1 MLIFQSS
8 KRGLRQ
14 WIERTE
20 VRLNVLRLC
29 ARRPYTLPELS
40 RVSLQ
45 KTPRLEISHYG
56 ELSEIN
62 VTVAIGECKK
72 RELLVKVGERPSPA
86 AKEGYIE
93 VLRTTL
99 LAFLASPKLAL
110 LEPEAYSAYITRWLS
125 RPLSREHFSAS
136 LGELP
141 AVEAERLYRLHRE
154 LFLLFP
160 GYLHHSFASF
170 AERPGLERAEL
181 GGATPKE
188 RKRIFGEYYFKGIVS
203 AEEAHDPPRIGLAE
217 LLRLARCRIGRER
230 PRLSEEVL
238 GSLSRGQRL
247 KLGILLAAARW
258 PVAMPQERL
267 SVAPLEEEALLPGRL
282 GPIFAI

>member
-8 KRGLRQ
+8 KGDLRK

-29 ARRPYTLPELS
+29 ARRPYTLPKLS
-40 RVSLQ
+40 QVSLQ
-45 KTPRLEISHYG
+45 KTPRLALSHYG

-72 RELLVKVGERPSPA
+72 RELLVKVGERPSGA

-99 LAFLASPKLAL
+99 LAFLVSPRLAL
-110 LEPEAYSAYITRWLS
+110 LEPEAYTAYIGEWLS
-125 RPLSREHFSAS
+125 RPPSRGYFSAS
-136 LGELP
+136 LGDPSAE
-141 AVEAERLYRLHRE
+141 EAARLYQLQRG
-154 LFLLFP
+154 LFLTFP

-181 GGATPKE
+181 GGATAAE
-188 RKRIFGEYYFKGIVS
+188 RQRIFGEYYLKGIVS
-203 AEEAHDPPRIGLAE
+203 AEEAEAPPQIGFLKLLQVPRQRIGL
-217 LLRLARCRIGRER
+217 ER
-230 PRLSEEVL
+230 PRLDERAL
-238 GSLSRGQRL
+238 ASLSWGQRL
-247 KLGILLAAARW
+247 KAKLLLALARW
-258 PVAMPQERL
+258 PAASPPECLPIAR
-267 SVAPLEEEALLPGRL
+267 LEEEVFLEDRL
-282 GPIFAI
+282 GPFFAI